1 MFFTRKIQHKRY
13 MRYTIRALRYKIVN
27 ECIHPSPIDTDK
39 VRLYGNLIRKYQRR
53 MRWINF

>member
-1 MFFTRKIQHKRY
+1 MLYTRKLKHKKY
-13 MRYTIRALRYKIVN
+13 MRYSIRELRYKIVN
-27 ECIHPSPIDTDK
+27 ECIHPSPIDTYK